1 MAQVTL
7 LDGSIGQELVKRSG
21 DRATALWSTQ
31 VMIDHPKLVGEVH
44 LDYFNVGATV
54 ATTNTYAVLRDRLV
68 RIGLEDKVGQL
79 TDTAVR
85 AARRARAAS
94 GGKGRVA
101 GAIGPLV
108 QSYKPETCPP
118 AAEAAKIYAE
128 PVALMKDHVDL
139 FLLETMS
146 SVDQAEGALR
156 AASGQGLPV
165 WLALSVDDRDGTRL
179 RSGEPVAELAET
191 VARHAPA
198 AALVNCSRPEA
209 TGAALDVIRI
219 SACPLAVTPTGSRR
233 SATGSWAMR
242 RRWMRWSNARTLA
255 RWNTRNTSWAGSRRG
270 PPSSAAAARSARR
283 ISRRLRAAFRRRD
296 TRSYEGG
303 DEMSDGTLPPAW
315 SRQAGASALKARNSG
330 GWISR

>member
-21 DRATALWSTQ
+21 DRATPLWSTQ
-31 VMIDHPKLVGEVH
+31 VMMDHPKLVGEVH

-94 GGKGRVA
+94 GGNGRVA

-108 QSYKPETCPP
+108 QSYKPETCSP

-165 WLALSVDDRDGTRL
+165 WLAVSVDDRDGTRL

-198 AALVNCSRPEA
+198 AVLVNCSRPEA
-209 TGAALDVIRI
+209 TGAGIEVIKDFGL
-219 SACPLAVTPTGSRR
+219 P
-233 SATGSWAMR
+233 
-242 RRWMRWSNARTLA
+242 
-255 RWNTRNTSWAGSRRG
+255 
-270 PPSSAAAARSARR
+270 
-283 ISRRLRAAFRRRD
+283 F
-296 TRSYEGG
+296 GG
-303 DEMSDGTLPPAW
+303 YANGFTEISDGFLGDAPTVDALEQRKDLGPLEYAEFVMGWVAQGATIVGGCCEIGPAHIAEIA
-315 SRQAGASALKARNSG
+315 RCLQAAGHE
-330 GWISR
+330 IV